1 MTALAQSHSAGRTDR
16 SPSGLF
22 RMGTWE
28 GEVERTHGQLPAWY
42 WNAGERRRRFIR
54 WVENEA
60 EGLAMQLGRLLR
72 SDTAPDTARPVAEL
86 IDALTRDA
94 AWARLMEIQA
104 FEEAA

>member
-1 MTALAQSHSAGRTDR
+1 MTTHAQTHTTGRADR

-54 WVENEA
+54 WVEDEA
-60 EGLAMQLGRLLR
+60 EGLAMQIGRLLR
-72 SDTAPDTARPVAEL
+72 SDTTPDAARPAAEL
-86 IDALTRDA
+86 IDALARDA
-94 AWARLMEIQA
+94 AWARRMETQA